1 MSNPKFELKQTV
13 FSFWSKFPQ
22 KEYFQSI
29 VEKMNF
35 TIEFIT
41 LEISLGTA
49 IHLKRTILNFL
60 TKFDYNALTQFK
72 TKKVDICTEFIKLP
86 LS

>member
-13 FSFWSKFPQ
+13 FIFWSEFPQ

-41 LEISLGTA
+41 LEIVLGTA

-60 TKFDYNALTQFK
+60 TKFDYNALTQSK
-72 TKKVDICTEFIKLP
+72 TEKVNICTEFIKLP